1 MKKNNIINSFWFK
14 SIAFVSIA
22 ALGLGACNDDDI
34 EKFEPDMRL
43 VGKEKVEIR
52 HNNPATGKPYTEEEL
67 KELNYDPT
75 KEETYLADQ
84 DVELLLWTQ
93 AKPKKTDVLLVGEDG
108 IFTTLENAVEF
119 DGGYSMTLKTTL
131 EELKIPSGL
140 NKSLNFQIT
149 YDDLAV
155 GDFGYASSS
164 QINFLVNAT
173 QTGGPQLVSYRKS
186 FKESMGLAFESI
198 ATEFGTDALAGK
210 YVDLNGSSQYLTI
223 KETEQNMD
231 FTHSEDFSLS
241 LWVNTTATESDPSI
255 IGDKDWGGGSNKGFV
270 MFFTGEKWKMN
281 IGDGADGRVDLE
293 GNKINDG
300 KWHHLAVTFDRDGSM
315 TMYQNGE
322 QIGQTDISAT
332 TDMNSGMPIRIGQDG
347 TGSYGDFFK
356 GKIGSVV
363 VSDYLLSKDEIKVM
377 AGKGSGVQLRTKDAV
392 SVIEVENGASENT
405 IENGMPVGTYNGTD
419 DFSTIKDE
427 GKLDF
432 RYEND
437 WSVAVWVNTTS
448 EESDPSIIGDKDWGS
463 GGNPGFIMAYKGD
476 VWKINVAD
484 ADGNRKDVDGQAI
497 NDGEWHLLMATFD
510 RDGELILYQ
519 DGKKV
524 GSTSIAGA
532 GSLASGLPMRLAQEG
547 TGAYGD
553 FFEGKIGRAMIFD
566 YVVSADDALKLF
578 AE

>member
-1 MKKNNIINSFWFK
+1 
-14 SIAFVSIA
+14 
-22 ALGLGACNDDDI
+22 
-34 EKFEPDMRL
+34 
-43 VGKEKVEIR
+43 
-52 HNNPATGKPYTEEEL
+52 
-67 KELNYDPT
+67 
-75 KEETYLADQ
+75 
-84 DVELLLWTQ
+84 
-93 AKPKKTDVLLVGEDG
+93 
-108 IFTTLENAVEF
+108 
-119 DGGYSMTLKTTL
+119 
-131 EELKIPSGL
+131 
-140 NKSLNFQIT
+140 
-149 YDDLAV
+149 
-155 GDFGYASSS
+155 
-164 QINFLVNAT
+164 
-173 QTGGPQLVSYRKS
+173 
-186 FKESMGLAFESI
+186 
-198 ATEFGTDALAGK
+198 
-210 YVDLNGSSQYLTI
+210 
-223 KETEQNMD
+223 
-231 FTHSEDFSLS
+231 
-241 LWVNTTATESDPSI
+241 
-255 IGDKDWGGGSNKGFV
+255 
-270 MFFTGEKWKMN
+270 
-281 IGDGADGRVDLE
+281 
-293 GNKINDG
+293 
-300 KWHHLAVTFDRDGSM
+300 
-315 TMYQNGE
+315 
-322 QIGQTDISAT
+322 
-332 TDMNSGMPIRIGQDG
+332 MNSGMPIRIGQDG